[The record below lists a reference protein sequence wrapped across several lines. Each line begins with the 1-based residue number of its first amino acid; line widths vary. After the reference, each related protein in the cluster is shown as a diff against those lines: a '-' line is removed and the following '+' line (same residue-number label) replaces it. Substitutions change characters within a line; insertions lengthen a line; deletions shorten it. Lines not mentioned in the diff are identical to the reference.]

1 MCPPKRQS
9 LKAMRE
15 GIKIRRGKR
24 NEKEAPRKAMRAS
37 KRWSASGAIVE
48 NQAFIYIFFFY
59 LVSLTG
65 ACILMCCL
73 LTCYWRFDTARVH
86 CTFFI
91 SWVSCFS
98 FFFSIKK
105 KNAVIMLR
113 TLSFLYLRSQSR
125 DSHQDESFFFFLFR
139 LLSPSF
145 SFSFFTLLV
154 NPESTF
160 LFFLLFQIARCVL
173 FWVFFFFSV
182 SLRFR
187 KLFSKLIYTDGGK
200 NRNKKLRCSV

>member
-1 MCPPKRQS
+1 MPSKKAVSEGNARRNKNKERKKKRKRS
-9 LKAMRE
+9 AEESDACFEKV
-15 GIKIRRGKR
+15 KCFRRNSWKPG
-24 NEKEAPRKAMRAS
+24 
-37 KRWSASGAIVE
+37 VY
-48 NQAFIYIFFFY
+48 IYIFF
-59 LVSLTG
+59 
-65 ACILMCCL
+65 L
-73 LTCYWRFDTARVH
+73 LGFTDWRVH
-86 CTFFI
+86 TDVLFVNLLLALWHC
-91 SWVSCFS
+91 SCSLHVFHFMS
-98 FFFSIKK
+98 VVLFFFFFNQKK
-105 KNAVIMLR
+105 KCSDHVADPFFSLLALAITWLAPGWV
-113 TLSFLYLRSQSR
+113 
-125 DSHQDESFFFFLFR
+125 FFFFLFR

>member
-1 MCPPKRQS
+1 MPSKKAVSEGNARRNKNKERKKKRKRS
-9 LKAMRE
+9 AEESDACFEKV
-15 GIKIRRGKR
+15 KCFRRNSWKPG
-24 NEKEAPRKAMRAS
+24 
-37 KRWSASGAIVE
+37 VY
-48 NQAFIYIFFFY
+48 IYIYIFY

-65 ACILMCCL
+65 ACILTCCL

-125 DSHQDESFFFFLFR
+125 DSHQDESFFFFCSVCFR
-139 LLSPSF
+139 LLFLSP
-145 SFSFFTLLV
+145 
-154 NPESTF
+154 F
-160 LFFLLFQIARCVL
+160 LHFL
-173 FWVFFFFSV
+173 
-182 SLRFR
+182 
-187 KLFSKLIYTDGGK
+187 
-200 NRNKKLRCSV
+200 